1 MKSINKFIKPTMR
14 DSSEFNRPQFMVT
27 HQPSYKVLDG
37 SSLQRTLALLMRKG
51 GVLDPPLQRAEAMQ
65 LAEFMH
71 LEHFAPGTV
80 ISFDAQSK
88 DNGRLMLILA
98 GEATIR
104 MRETAASRSQH
115 SPVDQTSRWATAT
128 EGATLG
134 LLHAFSGLSS
144 RFVAQAGTELFVAS
158 LSREAL
164 QAIKQQLPSLG
175 LRFIE
180 MVAMELALVALD
192 HERSLLAMNNVARSM
207 QNMIDGESGVTR
219 PAPLF

>member
-1 MKSINKFIKPTMR
+1 MR
-14 DSSEFNRPQFMVT
+14 ESTESGRPQFMVT

-37 SSLQRTLALLMRKG
+37 SSLNQALSLLLRKG
-51 GVLDPPLQRAEAMQ
+51 AVLDPPLQRAEAAQ

-71 LEHFAPGTV
+71 LEHFSPGTV
-80 ISFDAQSK
+80 ISFHAQSK
-88 DNGRLMLILA
+88 ENGRLMLILG

-104 MRETAASRSQH
+104 MRDTAVSRSQH

-158 LSREAL
+158 LSRDAL
-164 QAIKQQLPSLG
+164 QVIKQQLPSLAV
-175 LRFIE
+175 RFIE

-192 HERSLLAMNNVARSM
+192 HERSLQAMNNVARSM
-207 QNMIDGESGVTR
+207 QNMIDGEAGDTESG
-219 PAPLF
+219 ALF